1 MYSRY
6 FQRELERERDPFRRN
21 LIEIQLREVEEK
33 KEELM
38 QLNAIQLMREIQFM
52 KNALEKLDK
61 KIFLN
66 RFFAS
71 IYRHFR

>member
-1 MYSRY
+1 MKVEQGLVCILDTS
-6 FQRELERERDPFRRN
+6 RELERERDPFRRN

-38 QLNAIQLMREIQFM
+38 QLNAIQLMREIQLM

-61 KIFLN
+61 K
-66 RFFAS
+66 
-71 IYRHFR
+71 